1 MYRCNLQEFY
11 PTAFIRIGENDHSML
26 KGSRFMSEASV
37 HWLVALDGHPKN
49 GSEEFYVWNVLVYL
63 ADTYGNFELSEPHYC
78 TESYSCFEQACN
90 TAKDLMIS
98 GLNDEMMK
106 YTVRVRIS

>member
-1 MYRCNLQEFY
+1 MYQCNLQEFY
-11 PTAFIRIGENDHSML
+11 PTAFIRIGENDQSML
-26 KGSRFMSEASV
+26 KGSRFMSETSV
-37 HWLVALDGHPKN
+37 HWLVALDGHPRN
-49 GSEEFYVWNVLVYL
+49 ETGDFYIWNVLVYL
-63 ADTYGNFELSEPHYC
+63 ADIHGNFELSQPHYC